1 MNRLK
6 ELREERGYTIRSLS
20 AVIDMHYNT
29 ISSYENELRDF
40 NTKALKKFAAFF
52 EVTIDYLLC
61 YSGYYVFVNYHNIML
76 KINEEDYKK
85 LYKDGFIY
93 FNEGK
98 RCVSLNKLIGLDN
111 ENDLSDLIIDLYKH
125 KRLDGLFDK
134 NDAFIL
140 DNNNNDVVEI
150 IFDKEFIEY
159 MKKAIEL

>member
-40 NTKALKKFAAFF
+40 NTKALKKFATFF

-61 YSGYYVFVNYHNIML
+61 YSGYYIFVSYNNIML

-111 ENDLSDLIIDLYKH
+111 DNDLSGLIVDLYKV
-125 KRLDGLFDK
+125 KRFDRLFD
-134 NDAFIL
+134 NGNLSVL
-140 DNNNNDVVEI
+140 DNQDVKIVL
-150 IFDKEFIEY
+150 DSEFVAY
-159 MKKAIEL
+159 VKKAIEC

>member
-76 KINEEDYKK
+76 KINEEDYKL

-93 FNEGK
+93 YDNNK
-98 RCVSLNKLIGLDN
+98 RYINLNKLIGLDN
-111 ENDLSDLIIDLYKH
+111 ENDLSDLIIDLYRH
-125 KRLDGLFDK
+125 KRLDELFDK
-134 NDAFIL
+134 NDL
-140 DNNNNDVVEI
+140 SLLENNSDVVEI
-150 IFDKEFIEY
+150 VLDEKFIEY
-159 MKKAIEL
+159 LKKSIAL

>member
-6 ELREERGYTIRSLS
+6 ELREERGLTVRSLES
-20 AVIDMHYNT
+20 LIGINHST
-29 ISSYENELRDF
+29 ITTYENETRDL
-40 NTKALKKFAAFF
+40 NTNALKKFAAFF
-52 EVTIDYLLC
+52 EVTIDYLLY

-76 KINEEDYKK
+76 KVNEEDYRL

-111 ENDLSDLIIDLYKH
+111 DNDLSGLIVDLYKH

-134 NDAFIL
+134 NDVFIL
-140 DNNNNDVVEI
+140 DNNKDIIEI
-150 IFDKEFIEY
+150 ILDEKFIEY
-159 MKKAIEL
+159 LKKSIAL